1 MSRLALRLPRLLPV
15 AIVAVA
21 TAFALTGCEPGALA
35 PQDSAVPSGS
45 PSATAAPSELPGATD
60 GPADTEPAGS
70 EPAGSEPAETP
81 APTTPPVA
89 GDLACSDIFTAAQLY
104 DFNPNFAPT
113 TQQGELPGATA
124 EIADAGGT
132 VCIYQHVTGS
142 DRLVVAVLQDPATL
156 DYPGFE
162 PVGDE
167 GVATSRASNVLISVA
182 SIYFA
187 SERDAQPI
195 IDQVSSNLL

>member
-1 MSRLALRLPRLLPV
+1 MSRPVLHLPRLLPV
-15 AIVAVA
+15 AIVAA
-21 TAFALTGCEPGALA
+21 AAAFALTGCEPGALA
-35 PQDSAVPSGS
+35 PQDSALPSAS
-45 PSATAAPSELPGATD
+45 PSASAAPSETPGSTD
-60 GPADTEPAGS
+60 EPIDTEPADS
-70 EPAGSEPAETP
+70 ETP

-132 VCIYQHVTGS
+132 VCVYQHVTGS

-156 DYPGFE
+156 DYPAFE
-162 PVGDE
+162 LVGDD

-187 SERDAQPI
+187 SERDAQSV